1 VLLARS
7 AVAATIAISLASHAD
22 AVEIERSAELN
33 ANPATAWRAL
43 TDYERYVDF
52 IPDLQP
58 TLPHPG
64 DKHITGRSAQFGH
77 MESAGHEQRTHWM
90 PKTLSVPAQVR
101 EFWRSPDGSIVRI
114 RAIESTDATLIREF
128 VGSLSF
134 ETRYLRFMGTVKEL
148 SSQAI
153 DRLTR
158 VDHRREAALVAV
170 VNYDGADR
178 IVGVARYAMNADD
191 ETCDFAIVVADNW
204 QRRGLGSRLLTLL
217 VDTASARGLKRVG
230 GEVLAIN
237 RPMTAFVSAHGFS
250 VTLSESDPRSL
261 RVERRLDG
269 SRSDRRAT
277 NVSMA

>member
-1 VLLARS
+1 
-7 AVAATIAISLASHAD
+7 
-22 AVEIERSAELN
+22 
-33 ANPATAWRAL
+33 
-43 TDYERYVDF
+43 
-52 IPDLQP
+52 
-58 TLPHPG
+58 
-64 DKHITGRSAQFGH
+64 
-77 MESAGHEQRTHWM
+77 M

-101 EFWRSPDGSIVRI
+101 EFWRSPDGSIVQI
-114 RAIESTDATLIREF
+114 RPIDSTDATLLREF

-134 ETRYLRFMGTVKEL
+134 ETRYLRFMGAIKEL

-158 VDHRREAALVAV
+158 VDHWREAALIAV
-170 VNYDGADR
+170 VNYHGADR

-217 VDTASARGLKRVG
+217 GHTASARGLTRIG

-237 RPMTAFVSAHGFS
+237 KPMTAFVSAHGFS

-269 SRSDRRAT
+269 SRSRRLAT
-277 NVSMA
+277 SGSMA

>member
-1 VLLARS
+1 
-7 AVAATIAISLASHAD
+7 
-22 AVEIERSAELN
+22 
-33 ANPATAWRAL
+33 
-43 TDYERYVDF
+43 
-52 IPDLQP
+52 
-58 TLPHPG
+58 
-64 DKHITGRSAQFGH
+64 
-77 MESAGHEQRTHWM
+77 M
-90 PKTLSVPAQVR
+90 PKTLSVTPQVR
-101 EFWRSPDGSIVRI
+101 EFWRSPDGSIVQI
-114 RAIESTDATLIREF
+114 RPIESTDATLISEF

-158 VDHRREAALVAV
+158 VDHRREAALIAV
-170 VNYDGADR
+170 VNDDGADR

-217 VDTASARGLKRVG
+217 VDIASARGLKRIG

-237 RPMTAFVSAHGFS
+237 RTMTAFVSAHGFS
-250 VTLSESDPRSL
+250 VTLSEGDPRSL

-269 SRSDRRAT
+269 SRGRRLAT
-277 NVSMA
+277 NVSMV

>member
-1 VLLARS
+1 
-7 AVAATIAISLASHAD
+7 
-22 AVEIERSAELN
+22 
-33 ANPATAWRAL
+33 
-43 TDYERYVDF
+43 
-52 IPDLQP
+52 
-58 TLPHPG
+58 
-64 DKHITGRSAQFGH
+64 
-77 MESAGHEQRTHWM
+77 M
-90 PKTLSVPAQVR
+90 PKTFSVPAQVR
-101 EFWRSPDGSIVRI
+101 EFWRSPDGPIVQI
-114 RAIESTDATLIREF
+114 RPIDSTDATLLREF

-134 ETRYLRFMGTVKEL
+134 ETRYLRFMGAIKEL
-148 SSQAI
+148 SSKAI

-158 VDHRREAALVAV
+158 VDHRREAALIAV
-170 VNYDGADR
+170 VNYHGAER

-217 VDTASARGLKRVG
+217 ADTASARGLTRIG

-269 SRSDRRAT
+269 SRTRRLAT
-277 NVSMA
+277 SESMA

>member
-1 VLLARS
+1 
-7 AVAATIAISLASHAD
+7 
-22 AVEIERSAELN
+22 
-33 ANPATAWRAL
+33 
-43 TDYERYVDF
+43 
-52 IPDLQP
+52 
-58 TLPHPG
+58 
-64 DKHITGRSAQFGH
+64 
-77 MESAGHEQRTHWM
+77 M

-101 EFWRSPDGSIVRI
+101 EFWRSPDGSIVQI
-114 RAIESTDATLIREF
+114 RPIDSTDATLLREF

-134 ETRYLRFMGTVKEL
+134 ETRYLRFMGAIKEL

-158 VDHRREAALVAV
+158 VDHWREAALIAV
-170 VNYDGADR
+170 VNYHGADR

-217 VDTASARGLKRVG
+217 GHTASARGLTRIG

-269 SRSDRRAT
+269 SHTRRLAT
-277 NVSMA
+277 SGSMA

>member
-1 VLLARS
+1 
-7 AVAATIAISLASHAD
+7 
-22 AVEIERSAELN
+22 
-33 ANPATAWRAL
+33 
-43 TDYERYVDF
+43 
-52 IPDLQP
+52 
-58 TLPHPG
+58 
-64 DKHITGRSAQFGH
+64 
-77 MESAGHEQRTHWM
+77 M
-90 PKTLSVPAQVR
+90 PKTLSVPAQVKA
-101 EFWRSPDGSIVRI
+101 FWRSPDGSIVQI
-114 RAIESTDATLIREF
+114 RPIESTDATLIREF
-128 VGSLSF
+128 VGSLSY
-134 ETRYLRFMGTVKEL
+134 EARYLRFMGTVKEL

-170 VNYDGADR
+170 AHYDGLDR

-217 VDTASARGLKRVG
+217 VDAACTRGLRRIG
-230 GEVLAIN
+230 GDVLAIN

-269 SRSDRRAT
+269 SRNRWLAT
-277 NVSMA
+277 NRSMA

>member
-1 VLLARS
+1 VATRCAESVILDERIENTVCGAPIVQIRS
-7 AVAATIAISLASHAD
+7 IEVAD
-22 AVEIERSAELN
+22 AA
-33 ANPATAWRAL
+33 
-43 TDYERYVDF
+43 
-52 IPDLQP
+52 
-58 TLPHPG
+58 
-64 DKHITGRSAQFGH
+64 
-77 MESAGHEQRTHWM
+77 
-90 PKTLSVPAQVR
+90 
-101 EFWRSPDGSIVRI
+101 
-114 RAIESTDATLIREF
+114 LIREF

-148 SSQAI
+148 SPQAI

-170 VNYDGADR
+170 VDYDSADR

-191 ETCDFAIVVADNW
+191 ETCDFAIVVADDW

-217 VDTASARGLKRVG
+217 VDIASARGLKRIG

-269 SRSDRRAT
+269 SRSRRLAT
-277 NVSMA
+277 NGSMA

>member
-1 VLLARS
+1 
-7 AVAATIAISLASHAD
+7 
-22 AVEIERSAELN
+22 
-33 ANPATAWRAL
+33 
-43 TDYERYVDF
+43 
-52 IPDLQP
+52 
-58 TLPHPG
+58 
-64 DKHITGRSAQFGH
+64 
-77 MESAGHEQRTHWM
+77 M

-101 EFWRSPDGSIVRI
+101 EFWRSPDGSIVQI
-114 RAIESTDATLIREF
+114 RPIDSTDATLLREF

-134 ETRYLRFMGTVKEL
+134 ETRYLRFMGAIKEL

-158 VDHRREAALVAV
+158 VDHWREAALIAV
-170 VNYDGADR
+170 VNYHGADR

-204 QRRGLGSRLLTLL
+204 QRRGLGSCLLTLL
-217 VDTASARGLKRVG
+217 GDTASARGLTRIG

-237 RPMTAFVSAHGFS
+237 KPMTAFVSAHGFS

-269 SRSDRRAT
+269 SRSRRLAT
-277 NVSMA
+277 SGSMA

>member
-1 VLLARS
+1 
-7 AVAATIAISLASHAD
+7 
-22 AVEIERSAELN
+22 
-33 ANPATAWRAL
+33 
-43 TDYERYVDF
+43 
-52 IPDLQP
+52 
-58 TLPHPG
+58 
-64 DKHITGRSAQFGH
+64 
-77 MESAGHEQRTHWM
+77 M
-90 PKTLSVPAQVR
+90 PKPLSIPAQVS
-101 EFWRSPDGSIVRI
+101 ELWRSPDGSIVQI
-114 RAIESTDATLIREF
+114 RPIESTDTTLIREF

-134 ETRYLRFMGTVKEL
+134 ETRYLRFMGAVREL

-153 DRLTR
+153 GRLTR
-158 VDHRREAALVAV
+158 VDHRREAALIAV

-269 SRSDRRAT
+269 SRSRRLVT
-277 NVSMA
+277 NGSMA